1 MFFRLALGNVRK
13 SLRDYTVYFVTLVLG
28 VTVFYAFNTISE
40 QADFLSEDTRQMVKN
55 VAMLMGFVTVFLAFV
70 LGFLM
75 VYANNYLV
83 KRRKREFGLYQLLGM
98 RQGQVSLILVLE
110 TLLASIASLL
120 VGLAMGVLFSQI
132 LVFVTAALFNETVT
146 NFSFRFSPEAALFTL
161 ICFSLVFVVMLVFN
175 LRTLHK
181 VRLVE
186 LMGASRVNER
196 TRVRSLPVSV
206 VGVMLGL
213 ALIIWSYARLL
224 KDGLPINSA
233 EQFGGFFL
241 TTGIVTV
248 GTLVL
253 FYALSGVLLHV
264 AHAFRGSYY
273 RGLNMF
279 TVRQLSSRINT
290 VSLSMGV
297 ISLILFLAITSVSS
311 GLGIC
316 AGISDSIRRQTPYDA
331 SLSLHYG
338 HADDKGGGGVTYQ
351 YDADALLAAHGI
363 DLSAISSQVV
373 KVSSHY
379 ANDVDDSDPLT
390 IDTLSRRAGVSLP
403 DSPLT
408 NTYRDIP
415 LSLISASDY
424 NSLRRMGGLDAVDMG
439 SDGYM
444 VASNAGGALVRAYN
458 DLLAARP
465 TVSLRGR
472 ALKPVSNVVDES
484 SASTLSNS
492 YSSSGVFVVPDDLL
506 ADIKPTI
513 IYVNLN
519 YSVPKAEGD
528 RFMSQALET
537 LSSVKDDVGIV
548 LGTTRTEA
556 ETNSRGTSAIIS
568 YLAIYIGFVL
578 VIACA
583 AILAIQQLSSA
594 SDAAPSYLL
603 LSELGCPTKMTMG
616 SLLAQTLTFFLLPL
630 VVALAHS
637 AVALSQVMTVVSLIG
652 RGNWAI
658 PILITAVAFVAV
670 YGTYLMVTY
679 FMARG
684 IVSYRTSKA
693 RG

>member
-28 VTVFYAFNTISE
+28 VTVFYAFNTISG
-40 QADFLSEDTRQMVKN
+40 QADFLSEDTRQMVKT
-55 VAMLMGFVTVFLAFV
+55 VAMLMGFVTVFLSFV

-110 TLLASIASLL
+110 TLLASVASLL

-224 KDGLPINSA
+224 KDSLPINSA

-264 AHAFRGSYY
+264 AHAFKGSYY

-316 AGISDSIRRQTPYDA
+316 AGISESIQRQTPYDA
-331 SLSLHYG
+331 SLSLRYG
-338 HADDKGGGGVTYQ
+338 HADDEGGGGVTYQ

-363 DLSAISSQVV
+363 DLSVISNQVV

-465 TVSLRGR
+465 IVSLRGR

-537 LSSVKDDVGIV
+537 LSSAKDDVGIV

-556 ETNSRGTSAIIS
+556 ETNSRGSSAIIS

-603 LSELGCPTKMTMG
+603 LSELGCPTKMAMG

-637 AVALSQVMTVVSLIG
+637 AVALSQVMTVVNLISQG
-652 RGNWAI
+652 SWVI
-658 PILITAVAFVAV
+658 PILVTAVAFVAV

>member
-28 VTVFYAFNTISE
+28 VTVFYAFNTISG
-40 QADFLSEDTRQMVKN
+40 QADFLSEDTRQMVKS
-55 VAMLMGFVTVFLAFV
+55 VAMLMGFVTVFLSFV

-110 TLLASIASLL
+110 TLLASVASLL

-213 ALIIWSYARLL
+213 ALIIWSYTRLL

-264 AHAFRGSYY
+264 AHAFKGSYY

-338 HADDKGGGGVTYQ
+338 HADDEGGGGVTYQ

-363 DLSAISSQVV
+363 DLSVISSQVV

-424 NSLRRMGGLDAVDMG
+424 NSLRRMAGLDAVDMG
-439 SDGYM
+439 GDGYM

-492 YSSSGVFVVPDDLL
+492 YSSSGVFVVPDELL

-519 YSVPKAEGD
+519 YSVPRAEGD

-537 LSSVKDDVGIV
+537 LSSVKDSVGII
-548 LGTTRTEA
+548 LGTTRTQA
-556 ETNSRGTSAIIS
+556 ETTSRGTSAIIS

-603 LSELGCPTKMTMG
+603 LSELGCPAKMAMG
-616 SLLAQTLTFFLLPL
+616 SLLAQNLTFFLLPL

-637 AVALSQVMTVVSLIG
+637 AVALSQVMTVVNLISQG
-652 RGNWAI
+652 SWVI

>member
-28 VTVFYAFNTISE
+28 VTVFYAFNTISG
-40 QADFLSEDTRQMVKN
+40 QADFLSEDTRQMVKT
-55 VAMLMGFVTVFLAFV
+55 VAMLMSFVTVFLSFV

-264 AHAFRGSYY
+264 AHAFKGSYY

-297 ISLILFLAITSVSS
+297 VSLILFLAIMSVSS

-379 ANDVDDSDPLT
+379 SDDVDDSDPLT

-444 VASNAGGALVRAYN
+444 VASNAGGALVRVYN

-465 TVSLRGR
+465 TVSLRGH

-519 YSVPKAEGD
+519 YFVPKAEGD

-537 LSSVKDDVGIV
+537 LSSAKDDVGIV

-556 ETNSRGTSAIIS
+556 ETNSRGSSAIIS

-603 LSELGCPTKMTMG
+603 LSELGCPTKMAMG

-652 RGNWAI
+652 QGNWAI

>member
-28 VTVFYAFNTISE
+28 VTVFYAFNTISG
-40 QADFLSEDTRQMVKN
+40 QADFLSEDTRQMVKT
-55 VAMLMGFVTVFLAFV
+55 VAMLMGFVTVFLSFV

-110 TLLASIASLL
+110 TLLASVASLL

-213 ALIIWSYARLL
+213 ALIIWSYVRLL

-241 TTGIVTV
+241 TTGIVTM

-264 AHAFRGSYY
+264 AHAFKGSYY

-316 AGISDSIRRQTPYDA
+316 AGISESIQRQTPYDA
-331 SLSLHYG
+331 SLSLRYG
-338 HADDKGGGGVTYQ
+338 HADDEGGGGVTYQ

-363 DLSAISSQVV
+363 DLSVISNQVV

-465 TVSLRGR
+465 IVSLRGR

-537 LSSVKDDVGIV
+537 LSSAKDDVGIV

-603 LSELGCPTKMTMG
+603 LSELGCPTKMAMG

-637 AVALSQVMTVVSLIG
+637 AVALSQVMTVVSFIG
-652 RGNWAI
+652 QGNWAI

>member
-28 VTVFYAFNTISE
+28 VTVFYAFNTISG
-40 QADFLSEDTRQMVKN
+40 QADFLSEDTRQMVKT
-55 VAMLMGFVTVFLAFV
+55 VAMLMGFVTVFLSFV

-110 TLLASIASLL
+110 TLLASVASLL

-264 AHAFRGSYY
+264 AHAFKGSYY

-338 HADDKGGGGVTYQ
+338 HADDEGGGGVTYQ

-363 DLSAISSQVV
+363 DLSVISNQVV

-424 NSLRRMGGLDAVDMG
+424 NSLRRMAGLDAVDMG
-439 SDGYM
+439 VDGYM

-492 YSSSGVFVVPDDLL
+492 YSSSGVFVVPDELL

-519 YSVPKAEGD
+519 YSVPRAEGD

-537 LSSVKDDVGIV
+537 LSSVKDSVGII
-548 LGTTRTEA
+548 LGTTRTQA
-556 ETNSRGTSAIIS
+556 ETTSRGTSAIIS

-603 LSELGCPTKMTMG
+603 LSELGCPAKMAMG
-616 SLLAQTLTFFLLPL
+616 SLLAQNLTFFLLPL

-637 AVALSQVMTVVSLIG
+637 AVALSQVMTVVNLISQG
-652 RGNWAI
+652 SWVI

>member
-40 QADFLSEDTRQMVKN
+40 QADFLSEDTRQMVKT

-110 TLLASIASLL
+110 TLLASVASLL

-213 ALIIWSYARLL
+213 ALIIWSYVRLL

-264 AHAFRGSYY
+264 AHAFKGSYY

-444 VASNAGGALVRAYN
+444 VASNAGGALVRVYN

-537 LSSVKDDVGIV
+537 LSSAKDDVGIV

-603 LSELGCPTKMTMG
+603 LSELGCPTKMAMG

-637 AVALSQVMTVVSLIG
+637 AVALSQVMTVVSFIG
-652 RGNWAI
+652 QGNWAI

>member
-28 VTVFYAFNTISE
+28 VTVFYAFNTISG
-40 QADFLSEDTRQMVKN
+40 QADFLSEDTRQMVKT
-55 VAMLMGFVTVFLAFV
+55 VAMLMGFVTVFLSFV

-213 ALIIWSYARLL
+213 ALIIWSYTRLL

-264 AHAFRGSYY
+264 AHAFKGSYY

-331 SLSLHYG
+331 SLSLRYG
-338 HADDKGGGGVTYQ
+338 HADDEGGGGVTYQ

-537 LSSVKDDVGIV
+537 LSSAKDDVGIV

-556 ETNSRGTSAIIS
+556 ETNSRGSSAIIS

-603 LSELGCPTKMTMG
+603 LSELGCPTKMAMG

-637 AVALSQVMTVVSLIG
+637 AVALSQVMTVVSLIDQ
-652 RGNWAI
+652 GNWAI

>member
-28 VTVFYAFNTISE
+28 VTVFYAFNTISG
-40 QADFLSEDTRQMVKN
+40 QADFLSEDTRQMVKT
-55 VAMLMGFVTVFLAFV
+55 VAMLMGFVTVFLSFV

-264 AHAFRGSYY
+264 AHAFKGSYY

-331 SLSLHYG
+331 SLSLRYG
-338 HADDKGGGGVTYQ
+338 HADDEGGGGVTYQ

-537 LSSVKDDVGIV
+537 LSSAKDDVGIV

-556 ETNSRGTSAIIS
+556 ETNSRGSSAIIS

-603 LSELGCPTKMTMG
+603 LSELGCPTKMAMG

-637 AVALSQVMTVVSLIG
+637 AVALSQVMTVVSLIDQ
-652 RGNWAI
+652 GNWAI

>member
-28 VTVFYAFNTISE
+28 VTVFYAFNTISG
-40 QADFLSEDTRQMVKN
+40 QADFLSEDTRQMVKT
-55 VAMLMGFVTVFLAFV
+55 VAMLMGFVTVFLSFV

-110 TLLASIASLL
+110 TLLAFVASLL

-264 AHAFRGSYY
+264 AHAFKGSYY

-338 HADDKGGGGVTYQ
+338 HADDEGGGGVTYQ

-363 DLSAISSQVV
+363 DLSVISNQVV

-492 YSSSGVFVVPDDLL
+492 YSSSGVFVVPDELL

-519 YSVPKAEGD
+519 YSVPRAEGD

-537 LSSVKDDVGIV
+537 LSSVKDSVGII
-548 LGTTRTEA
+548 LGTTRTQA
-556 ETNSRGTSAIIS
+556 ETTSRGTSAIIS

-603 LSELGCPTKMTMG
+603 LSELGCPAKMAMG
-616 SLLAQTLTFFLLPL
+616 SLLAQNLTFFLLPL

-637 AVALSQVMTVVSLIG
+637 AVALSQVMTVVNLISQG
-652 RGNWAI
+652 SWVI

>member
-28 VTVFYAFNTISE
+28 VTVFYAFNTISG
-40 QADFLSEDTRQMVKN
+40 QADFLSEDTRQMVKT
-55 VAMLMGFVTVFLAFV
+55 VAMLMGFVTVFLSFV

-110 TLLASIASLL
+110 TLLASVASLL

-213 ALIIWSYARLL
+213 ALIIWSYTRLL
-224 KDGLPINSA
+224 KDGLPISSA
-233 EQFGGFFL
+233 EQLGGFFL

-264 AHAFRGSYY
+264 AHAFKGSYY

-279 TVRQLSSRINT
+279 TVRQLSSKINT

-331 SLSLHYG
+331 SLSLRYG
-338 HADDKGGGGVTYQ
+338 HADDEGGGGVTYQ

-363 DLSAISSQVV
+363 DLSVISSQVV

-403 DSPLT
+403 DSPLI

-492 YSSSGVFVVPDDLL
+492 YSSSGVFVVPDELL

-519 YSVPKAEGD
+519 YSVSKAEGD
-528 RFMSQALET
+528 RFMSQALDT
-537 LSSVKDDVGIV
+537 LANVKDGVGIV
-548 LGTTRTEA
+548 LGTTRTQA
-556 ETNSRGTSAIIS
+556 ETTSRGSSAIIS

-603 LSELGCPTKMTMG
+603 LSELGCPAKMAMG
-616 SLLAQTLTFFLLPL
+616 SLLTQNLTFFLLPL

-637 AVALSQVMTVVSLIG
+637 AVALSQVMAVVSLIG
-652 RGNWAI
+652 QGSWAI
-658 PILITAVAFVAV
+658 PILITAVAFVAA

>member
-28 VTVFYAFNTISE
+28 VTVFYAFNTISG
-40 QADFLSEDTRQMVKN
+40 QADFLSEDTRQMVKT
-55 VAMLMGFVTVFLAFV
+55 VAMLMGFVTVFLSFV

-110 TLLASIASLL
+110 TLLASVASLL

-264 AHAFRGSYY
+264 AHAFKGSYY

-316 AGISDSIRRQTPYDA
+316 AGISESIQRQTPYDA
-331 SLSLHYG
+331 SLSLRYG
-338 HADDKGGGGVTYQ
+338 HADDEGGGGVTYQ

-363 DLSAISSQVV
+363 DLSVISNQVV

-537 LSSVKDDVGIV
+537 LSSAKDDVGIV

-556 ETNSRGTSAIIS
+556 ETTSRGSSAIIS

-603 LSELGCPTKMTMG
+603 LSELGCPTKMAMG

-652 RGNWAI
+652 QGNWAI

>member
-28 VTVFYAFNTISE
+28 VTVFYAFNTISG
-40 QADFLSEDTRQMVKN
+40 QADFLSEDTRQMVKT
-55 VAMLMGFVTVFLAFV
+55 VAMLMGFVTVFLSFV

-264 AHAFRGSYY
+264 AHAFKGSYY

-331 SLSLHYG
+331 SLSLRYG
-338 HADDKGGGGVTYQ
+338 HADDEGGGGVTYQ

-537 LSSVKDDVGIV
+537 LSSAKDDVGIV

-603 LSELGCPTKMTMG
+603 LSELGCPTKMAMG

-637 AVALSQVMTVVSLIG
+637 AVALSQVMTVVSFIG
-652 RGNWAI
+652 QGNWAI

>member
-28 VTVFYAFNTISE
+28 VTVFYAFNTISG
-40 QADFLSEDTRQMVKN
+40 QADFLSEDTRQMVKT

-264 AHAFRGSYY
+264 AHAFKGSYY

-311 GLGIC
+311 GLGTC

-331 SLSLHYG
+331 SLSLRYG
-338 HADDKGGGGVTYQ
+338 HTDDRGGRGVTYQ

-379 ANDVDDSDPLT
+379 SNDVDDSDPLT

-537 LSSVKDDVGIV
+537 LSSAKDDVGIV

-556 ETNSRGTSAIIS
+556 ETTSRGSSAIIS

-603 LSELGCPTKMTMG
+603 LSELGCPTKMSMG

-652 RGNWAI
+652 QGNWAI

>member
-28 VTVFYAFNTISE
+28 VTVFYAFNTISG
-40 QADFLSEDTRQMVKN
+40 QADFLSEDTRQMVKT

-110 TLLASIASLL
+110 TLLASVASLL

-264 AHAFRGSYY
+264 AHAFKGSYY

-279 TVRQLSSRINT
+279 TVRQLSSRIST

>member
-28 VTVFYAFNTISE
+28 VTVFYAFNTISG
-40 QADFLSEDTRQMVKN
+40 QADFLSEDTRQMVKT

-110 TLLASIASLL
+110 TLLASVASLL

-213 ALIIWSYARLL
+213 ALIIWSYTRLL

-264 AHAFRGSYY
+264 AHAFKGSYY

-338 HADDKGGGGVTYQ
+338 HADDEGGGGVAYQ

-363 DLSAISSQVV
+363 DLSVISSQVV

-424 NSLRRMGGLDAVDMG
+424 NSLRRMAGLDAVDMG
-439 SDGYM
+439 GDGYM

-492 YSSSGVFVVPDDLL
+492 YSSSGVFVVPDELL

-519 YSVPKAEGD
+519 YSVPRAEGD

-537 LSSVKDDVGIV
+537 LSSVKDSVGII
-548 LGTTRTEA
+548 LGTTRTQA
-556 ETNSRGTSAIIS
+556 ETTSRGTSAIIS

-603 LSELGCPTKMTMG
+603 LSELGCPAEMAMG
-616 SLLAQTLTFFLLPL
+616 SLLMQNLTFFLLPL

-637 AVALSQVMTVVSLIG
+637 AVALSQVMTVVNLISQG
-652 RGNWAI
+652 SWVI
-658 PILITAVAFVAV
+658 PILVTAVAFVTV

>member
-28 VTVFYAFNTISE
+28 VTVFYAFNTISG
-40 QADFLSEDTRQMVKN
+40 QADFLSEDTRQMVKT

-110 TLLASIASLL
+110 TLLASVASLL

-213 ALIIWSYARLL
+213 ALIIWSYTRLL

-264 AHAFRGSYY
+264 AHAFKGSYY

-338 HADDKGGGGVTYQ
+338 HADDEGGGGVTYQ

-363 DLSAISSQVV
+363 DLSVISSQVV

-424 NSLRRMGGLDAVDMG
+424 NSLRRMAGLDTVDMG
-439 SDGYM
+439 GDGYV

-458 DLLAARP
+458 DLLAAHP

-472 ALKPVSNVVDES
+472 TLRPVSNVVDES
-484 SASTLSNS
+484 SASTLSDS
-492 YSSSGVFVVPDDLL
+492 YSSAGVFVVPDDLL

-519 YSVPKAEGD
+519 YSVSKAEGD
-528 RFMSQALET
+528 RFMSQALDT
-537 LSSVKDDVGIV
+537 LANVKDGVGII
-548 LGTTRTEA
+548 LGTTRTQA
-556 ETNSRGTSAIIS
+556 ETTSRGTSAIIS

-603 LSELGCPTKMTMG
+603 LSELGCPAEMAMG
-616 SLLAQTLTFFLLPL
+616 SLLMQNLTFFLLPL

-652 RGNWAI
+652 QGSWVI
-658 PILITAVAFVAV
+658 PILVTAVAFVAV

>member
-28 VTVFYAFNTISE
+28 VTVFYAFNTISG
-40 QADFLSEDTRQMVKN
+40 QADFLSEDTRQMVKT
-55 VAMLMGFVTVFLAFV
+55 VAMLMGFVTVFLSFV

-110 TLLASIASLL
+110 TLLASVASLL

-264 AHAFRGSYY
+264 AHAFKGSYY

-403 DSPLT
+403 SPLT

-444 VASNAGGALVRAYN
+444 VASNAGGALVRVYN

-537 LSSVKDDVGIV
+537 LSSAKDDVGIV

-556 ETNSRGTSAIIS
+556 ETNSRGSSAIIS

-603 LSELGCPTKMTMG
+603 LSELGCPTKMSMG

-652 RGNWAI
+652 QGSNWAI

>member
-28 VTVFYAFNTISE
+28 VTVFYAFNTISG
-40 QADFLSEDTRQMVKN
+40 QADFLSEDTRQMVKT

-213 ALIIWSYARLL
+213 ALIIWSYVRLL

-264 AHAFRGSYY
+264 AHAFKGSYY

-331 SLSLHYG
+331 SLSLRYG
-338 HADDKGGGGVTYQ
+338 HADDEGGGGVTYQ

-363 DLSAISSQVV
+363 DLSVISSQVV

-444 VASNAGGALVRAYN
+444 VASNAGGALVRVYN

-537 LSSVKDDVGIV
+537 LSSAKDDVGIV

-603 LSELGCPTKMTMG
+603 LSELGCPTKMAMG

-652 RGNWAI
+652 QGNWAI

>member
-28 VTVFYAFNTISE
+28 VTVFYAFNTISG
-40 QADFLSEDTRQMVKN
+40 QADFLSEDTRQMVKT
-55 VAMLMGFVTVFLAFV
+55 VAMLMGFVTVFLSFV

-110 TLLASIASLL
+110 TLLASVASLL

-233 EQFGGFFL
+233 EQFGGFLL

-264 AHAFRGSYY
+264 AHAFKGSYY

-331 SLSLHYG
+331 SLSLRYG
-338 HADDKGGGGVTYQ
+338 HADDEGGGGVTYQ

-363 DLSAISSQVV
+363 DLSVISSQVV

-444 VASNAGGALVRAYN
+444 VASNAGGALVRVYN

-537 LSSVKDDVGIV
+537 LSSAKDDVGIV

-556 ETNSRGTSAIIS
+556 ETTSRGSSAIIS

-603 LSELGCPTKMTMG
+603 LSELGCPTKMAMG

-652 RGNWAI
+652 QGSWVI

-679 FMARG
+679 LMARG

>member
-28 VTVFYAFNTISE
+28 VTVFYAFNTISG
-40 QADFLSEDTRQMVKN
+40 QADFLSEDTRQMVKT
-55 VAMLMGFVTVFLAFV
+55 VAMLMGFVTVFLSFV

-110 TLLASIASLL
+110 TLLASVASLL

-264 AHAFRGSYY
+264 AHAFKGSYY

-316 AGISDSIRRQTPYDA
+316 AGISESIQRQTPYDA
-331 SLSLHYG
+331 SLSLRYG
-338 HADDKGGGGVTYQ
+338 HADDEGGGGVTYQ

-363 DLSAISSQVV
+363 DLSVISNQVV

-472 ALKPVSNVVDES
+472 TLKPVSNVVDES

-519 YSVPKAEGD
+519 YSVSKAEGD
-528 RFMSQALET
+528 RFMSQALDT
-537 LSSVKDDVGIV
+537 LANVKDGVGIV

-556 ETNSRGTSAIIS
+556 ETTSRGSSAIIS

-603 LSELGCPTKMTMG
+603 LSELGCPTKMAMG

-652 RGNWAI
+652 QGSWVI

>member
-1 MFFRLALGNVRK
+1 MYFRLALGNVRK

-28 VTVFYAFNTISE
+28 VTVFYAFNTISG
-40 QADFLSEDTRQMVKN
+40 QADFLSEDTRQMVKT

-196 TRVRSLPVSV
+196 TRVRSLPISV

-264 AHAFRGSYY
+264 AHAFKGSYY

-331 SLSLHYG
+331 SLSLRYG
-338 HADDKGGGGVTYQ
+338 HAGDKGGRGVTYQ

-537 LSSVKDDVGIV
+537 LSSAKDDVGIV

-556 ETNSRGTSAIIS
+556 ETTSRGSSAIIS

-603 LSELGCPTKMTMG
+603 LSELGCPTKMSMG

-652 RGNWAI
+652 QGNWAI

>member
-28 VTVFYAFNTISE
+28 VTVFYAFNTISG
-40 QADFLSEDTRQMVKN
+40 QADFLSEDTRQMVKT
-55 VAMLMGFVTVFLAFV
+55 VAMLTGFVTVFLAFV

-264 AHAFRGSYY
+264 AHAFKCSYY

-403 DSPLT
+403 SPLT

-444 VASNAGGALVRAYN
+444 VASNAGGALVRVYN

-537 LSSVKDDVGIV
+537 LSSAKDDVGIV

-556 ETNSRGTSAIIS
+556 ETNSRGSSAIIS

-603 LSELGCPTKMTMG
+603 LSELGCPTKMAMG

-652 RGNWAI
+652 QGNWAI

>member
-28 VTVFYAFNTISE
+28 VTVFYAFNTISG
-40 QADFLSEDTRQMVKN
+40 QADFLSEDTRQMVKT
-55 VAMLMGFVTVFLAFV
+55 VAMLMGFVTVFLSFV

-110 TLLASIASLL
+110 TLLASVASLL

-213 ALIIWSYARLL
+213 ALIIWSYVRLL

-264 AHAFRGSYY
+264 AHAFKGSYY

-331 SLSLHYG
+331 SLSLRYG
-338 HADDKGGGGVTYQ
+338 HADDEGGGGVTYQ

-363 DLSAISSQVV
+363 DLSVISSQVV

-390 IDTLSRRAGVSLP
+390 IDTLSRRVGVSLP

-472 ALKPVSNVVDES
+472 TLKPVSNVVDES

-492 YSSSGVFVVPDDLL
+492 YSSSGVFVVPDELL

-528 RFMSQALET
+528 RFMSQALDT
-537 LSSVKDDVGIV
+537 LANVKDGVGIV
-548 LGTTRTEA
+548 LGTTRTQA
-556 ETNSRGTSAIIS
+556 ETTSRGSSAIIS

-603 LSELGCPTKMTMG
+603 LSELGCPAKMAMG
-616 SLLAQTLTFFLLPL
+616 SLLTQNLTFFLLPL

-652 RGNWAI
+652 QGSWAI

>member
-264 AHAFRGSYY
+264 AHAFKGSYY

-537 LSSVKDDVGIV
+537 LSSAKDDVGIV

>member
-28 VTVFYAFNTISE
+28 VTVFYAFNTISG
-40 QADFLSEDTRQMVKN
+40 QADFLSEDTRQMVKT

-110 TLLASIASLL
+110 TLLASVASLL

-213 ALIIWSYARLL
+213 ALIIWSYTRLL

-264 AHAFRGSYY
+264 AHAFKGSYY

-338 HADDKGGGGVTYQ
+338 HADDEGGGGVTYQ

-363 DLSAISSQVV
+363 DLSVISSQVV

-424 NSLRRMGGLDAVDMG
+424 NSLRRMAGLDAVDMG
-439 SDGYM
+439 GDGYM

-492 YSSSGVFVVPDDLL
+492 YSSSGVFVVPDELL

-519 YSVPKAEGD
+519 YSVPRAEGD

-537 LSSVKDDVGIV
+537 LSSVKDSVGII
-548 LGTTRTEA
+548 LGTTRTQA
-556 ETNSRGTSAIIS
+556 ETTSRGTSAIIS

-603 LSELGCPTKMTMG
+603 LSELGCPAEMAMG
-616 SLLAQTLTFFLLPL
+616 SLLMQNLTFFLLPL

-637 AVALSQVMTVVSLIG
+637 AVALSQVMTVVNLISQG
-652 RGNWAI
+652 SWVI
-658 PILITAVAFVAV
+658 PILVTAVAFVTV

>member
-28 VTVFYAFNTISE
+28 VTVFYAFNTISG
-40 QADFLSEDTRQMVKN
+40 QADFLSEDTRQMVKT
-55 VAMLMGFVTVFLAFV
+55 VAMLMGFVTVFLSFV

-110 TLLASIASLL
+110 TLLASVASLL

-233 EQFGGFFL
+233 EQFGGFLL

-264 AHAFRGSYY
+264 AHAFKGSYY

-331 SLSLHYG
+331 SLSLRYG
-338 HADDKGGGGVTYQ
+338 HADDEGGGGVTYQ

-465 TVSLRGR
+465 IVSLRGR

-537 LSSVKDDVGIV
+537 LSSAKDDVGIV

-556 ETNSRGTSAIIS
+556 ETNSRGSSAIIS

-603 LSELGCPTKMTMG
+603 LSELGCPTKMAMG
-616 SLLAQTLTFFLLPL
+616 SLLAQNLTFFLLPL

-652 RGNWAI
+652 QGNWAI

-693 RG
+693 QG

>member
-28 VTVFYAFNTISE
+28 VTVFYAFNTISG
-40 QADFLSEDTRQMVKN
+40 QADFLSEDTRQMVKT
-55 VAMLMGFVTVFLAFV
+55 VAMLMGFVTVFLSFV

-110 TLLASIASLL
+110 TLLASVASLL

-213 ALIIWSYARLL
+213 ALIIWSYTRLL

-264 AHAFRGSYY
+264 AHAFKGSYY

-316 AGISDSIRRQTPYDA
+316 AGISESIQRQTPYDA
-331 SLSLHYG
+331 SLSLRYG
-338 HADDKGGGGVTYQ
+338 HADDEGGGGVTYQ

-363 DLSAISSQVV
+363 DLSVISNQVV

-465 TVSLRGR
+465 IVSLRGR

-492 YSSSGVFVVPDDLL
+492 YSSSGVFVVPDELL

-537 LSSVKDDVGIV
+537 LSSAKDDVGIV

-556 ETNSRGTSAIIS
+556 ETTSRGSSAIIS

-603 LSELGCPTKMTMG
+603 LSELGCPAKMAMG
-616 SLLAQTLTFFLLPL
+616 SLLAQNLTFFLLPL

-637 AVALSQVMTVVSLIG
+637 AVALSQVMAIVNLIG
-652 RGNWAI
+652 QGSWVI
-658 PILITAVAFVAV
+658 PILVTAVAFVAV

>member
-28 VTVFYAFNTISE
+28 VTVFYAFNTISG
-40 QADFLSEDTRQMVKN
+40 QADFLSEDTRQMVKT

-110 TLLASIASLL
+110 TLLASVASLL

-264 AHAFRGSYY
+264 AHAFKGSYY

>member
-28 VTVFYAFNTISE
+28 VTVFYAFNTISG
-40 QADFLSEDTRQMVKN
+40 QADFLSEDTRQMVKT
-55 VAMLMGFVTVFLAFV
+55 VAMLMGFVTVFLSFV

-110 TLLASIASLL
+110 TLLAFVASLL

-264 AHAFRGSYY
+264 AHAFKGSYY

-338 HADDKGGGGVTYQ
+338 HADDEGGGGVTYQ

-363 DLSAISSQVV
+363 DLSVISNQVV

-424 NSLRRMGGLDAVDMG
+424 NSLRRMAGLDAVDMG
-439 SDGYM
+439 VDGYM

-492 YSSSGVFVVPDDLL
+492 YSSSGVFVVPDELL

-519 YSVPKAEGD
+519 YSVPRAEGD

-537 LSSVKDDVGIV
+537 LSSVKDSVGII
-548 LGTTRTEA
+548 LGTTRTQA
-556 ETNSRGTSAIIS
+556 ETTSRGTSAIIS

-603 LSELGCPTKMTMG
+603 LSELGCPAKMAMG
-616 SLLAQTLTFFLLPL
+616 SLLAQNLTFFLLPL

-637 AVALSQVMTVVSLIG
+637 AVALSQVMTVVNLISQG
-652 RGNWAI
+652 SWVI

>member
-28 VTVFYAFNTISE
+28 VTVFYAFNTISG
-40 QADFLSEDTRQMVKN
+40 QADFLSEDTRQMVKT
-55 VAMLMGFVTVFLAFV
+55 VAMLMGFVTVFLSFV

-110 TLLASIASLL
+110 TLLASVASLL

-233 EQFGGFFL
+233 EQFGGFLL

-264 AHAFRGSYY
+264 AHAFKGSYY

-331 SLSLHYG
+331 SLSLRYG
-338 HADDKGGGGVTYQ
+338 HADDEGGGGVTYQ

-465 TVSLRGR
+465 IVSLRGR

-537 LSSVKDDVGIV
+537 LSSAKDDVGIV

-556 ETNSRGTSAIIS
+556 ETNSRGSSAIIS

-603 LSELGCPTKMTMG
+603 LSELGCPAKMAMG
-616 SLLAQTLTFFLLPL
+616 SLLAQNLTFFLLPL

-637 AVALSQVMTVVSLIG
+637 AVALSQVMAIVNLIG
-652 RGNWAI
+652 QGSWVI
-658 PILITAVAFVAV
+658 PILVTAVAFVAV

-693 RG
+693 QG

>member
-28 VTVFYAFNTISE
+28 VTVFYAFNTISG
-40 QADFLSEDTRQMVKN
+40 QADFLSEDTRQMVKT
-55 VAMLMGFVTVFLAFV
+55 VAMLMGFVTVFLSFV

-110 TLLASIASLL
+110 TLLASVASLL

-224 KDGLPINSA
+224 KDSLPINSA

-264 AHAFRGSYY
+264 AHAFKGSYY

-316 AGISDSIRRQTPYDA
+316 AGISESIQRQTPYDA
-331 SLSLHYG
+331 SLSLRYG
-338 HADDKGGGGVTYQ
+338 HADDEGGGGVTYQ

-424 NSLRRMGGLDAVDMG
+424 NSLRRMGGLDTVDMG
-439 SDGYM
+439 GDGYV

-472 ALKPVSNVVDES
+472 TLRPVSNVVDES
-484 SASTLSNS
+484 SASTLSDS
-492 YSSSGVFVVPDDLL
+492 YSSAGVFVVPDDLL

-519 YSVPKAEGD
+519 YSVSKAEGD
-528 RFMSQALET
+528 RFMSQALDT
-537 LSSVKDDVGIV
+537 LANVKDGVGII
-548 LGTTRTEA
+548 LGTTRTQA
-556 ETNSRGTSAIIS
+556 ETTSRGTSAIIS

-603 LSELGCPTKMTMG
+603 LSELGCPAKMAMG
-616 SLLAQTLTFFLLPL
+616 SLLMQNLTFFLLPL

-637 AVALSQVMTVVSLIG
+637 AVALSQVMTVVNLIG
-652 RGNWAI
+652 QGSWAI

>member
-28 VTVFYAFNTISE
+28 VTVFYAFNTISG
-40 QADFLSEDTRQMVKN
+40 QADFLSEDTRQMVKT
-55 VAMLMGFVTVFLAFV
+55 VAMLMGFVTVFLSFV

-110 TLLASIASLL
+110 TLLASVASLL

-213 ALIIWSYARLL
+213 ALIIWSYTRLL

-264 AHAFRGSYY
+264 AHAFKGSYY

-316 AGISDSIRRQTPYDA
+316 AGISESIQRQTPYDA
-331 SLSLHYG
+331 SLSLRYG
-338 HADDKGGGGVTYQ
+338 HADDEGGGGVTYQ

-363 DLSAISSQVV
+363 DLSVISNQVV

-465 TVSLRGR
+465 IVSLRGR

-537 LSSVKDDVGIV
+537 LSSAKDDVGIV

-556 ETNSRGTSAIIS
+556 ETTSRGSSAIIS

-603 LSELGCPTKMTMG
+603 LSELGCPAKMAMG
-616 SLLAQTLTFFLLPL
+616 SLLAQNLTFFLLPL

-637 AVALSQVMTVVSLIG
+637 AVALSQVMAIVNLIG
-652 RGNWAI
+652 QGSWVI
-658 PILITAVAFVAV
+658 PILVTAVAFVAV

>member
-1 MFFRLALGNVRK
+1 MLFR
-13 SLRDYTVYFVTLVLG
+13 
-28 VTVFYAFNTISE
+28 
-40 QADFLSEDTRQMVKN
+40 
-55 VAMLMGFVTVFLAFV
+55 
-70 LGFLM
+70 
-75 VYANNYLV
+75 
-83 KRRKREFGLYQLLGM
+83 
-98 RQGQVSLILVLE
+98 
-110 TLLASIASLL
+110 
-120 VGLAMGVLFSQI
+120 
-132 LVFVTAALFNETVT
+132 
-146 NFSFRFSPEAALFTL
+146 
-161 ICFSLVFVVMLVFN
+161 
-175 LRTLHK
+175 
-181 VRLVE
+181 
-186 LMGASRVNER
+186 
-196 TRVRSLPVSV
+196 
-206 VGVMLGL
+206 
-213 ALIIWSYARLL
+213 
-224 KDGLPINSA
+224 
-233 EQFGGFFL
+233 
-241 TTGIVTV
+241 
-248 GTLVL
+248 
-253 FYALSGVLLHV
+253 
-264 AHAFRGSYY
+264 
-273 RGLNMF
+273 
-279 TVRQLSSRINT
+279 
-290 VSLSMGV
+290 
-297 ISLILFLAITSVSS
+297 
-311 GLGIC
+311 
-316 AGISDSIRRQTPYDA
+316 
-331 SLSLHYG
+331 
-338 HADDKGGGGVTYQ
+338 
-351 YDADALLAAHGI
+351 
-363 DLSAISSQVV
+363 SQVV

-444 VASNAGGALVRAYN
+444 VASNAGGALVRVYN

-537 LSSVKDDVGIV
+537 LSSAKDDVGIV

-556 ETNSRGTSAIIS
+556 ETTSRGSSAIIS

-603 LSELGCPTKMTMG
+603 LSELGCPTKMAMG

-652 RGNWAI
+652 QGNWAI

-670 YGTYLMVTY
+670 
-679 FMARG
+679 
-684 IVSYRTSKA
+684 
-693 RG
+693 

>member
-28 VTVFYAFNTISE
+28 VTVFYAFNTISG
-40 QADFLSEDTRQMVKN
+40 QADFLSEDTRQMVKT
-55 VAMLMGFVTVFLAFV
+55 VAMLMGFVTVFLSFV

-233 EQFGGFFL
+233 EQFGGFLL

-264 AHAFRGSYY
+264 AHAFKGSYY

-331 SLSLHYG
+331 SLSLRYG
-338 HADDKGGGGVTYQ
+338 HADDEGGGGVTYQ

-465 TVSLRGR
+465 IVSLRGR

-537 LSSVKDDVGIV
+537 LSSAKDDVGIV

-556 ETNSRGTSAIIS
+556 ETNSRGSSAIIS

-603 LSELGCPTKMTMG
+603 LSELGCPTKMAMG

-652 RGNWAI
+652 QGNWAI

-693 RG
+693 QG

>member
-28 VTVFYAFNTISE
+28 VTVFYAFNTISG
-40 QADFLSEDTRQMVKN
+40 QADFLSEDTRQMVKT
-55 VAMLMGFVTVFLAFV
+55 VAMLMGFVTVFLSFV

-213 ALIIWSYARLL
+213 ALIIWSYTRLL

-233 EQFGGFFL
+233 EQFGGFLL

-264 AHAFRGSYY
+264 AHAFKGSYY

-331 SLSLHYG
+331 SLSLRYG
-338 HADDKGGGGVTYQ
+338 HADDEGGGGVTYQ

-363 DLSAISSQVV
+363 DLSAISNQVV

-439 SDGYM
+439 SDGYI
-444 VASNAGGALVRAYN
+444 VASNAGGALVRTYN

-465 TVSLRGR
+465 IVSLRGR

-519 YSVPKAEGD
+519 YSVSKAEGD
-528 RFMSQALET
+528 RFMSQALDT
-537 LSSVKDDVGIV
+537 LANVKDGVGIV
-548 LGTTRTEA
+548 LGTTRTQA
-556 ETNSRGTSAIIS
+556 ETTSRGSSAIIS

-603 LSELGCPTKMTMG
+603 LSELGCPAKMAMG
-616 SLLAQTLTFFLLPL
+616 SLLTQNLTFFLLPL

-652 RGNWAI
+652 QGSWVI
-658 PILITAVAFVAV
+658 PILVTAVAFVAV

>member
-28 VTVFYAFNTISE
+28 VTVFYAFNTISG
-40 QADFLSEDTRQMVKN
+40 QADFLSEDTRQMVKT
-55 VAMLMGFVTVFLAFV
+55 VAMLMGFVTVFLSFV

-110 TLLASIASLL
+110 TLLASVASLL

-224 KDGLPINSA
+224 KDGLPVSSA

-264 AHAFRGSYY
+264 AHAFKGSYY

-331 SLSLHYG
+331 SLSLRYG
-338 HADDKGGGGVTYQ
+338 HADDKGGRGVTYQ

-537 LSSVKDDVGIV
+537 LANVKDGVGIV
-548 LGTTRTEA
+548 LGTTRTQA
-556 ETNSRGTSAIIS
+556 ETTSRGSSAIIS

-652 RGNWAI
+652 QGNWAI

>member
-1 MFFRLALGNVRK
+1 MYFRLALGNVRK

-28 VTVFYAFNTISE
+28 VTVFYAFNTISG
-40 QADFLSEDTRQMVKN
+40 QADFLSEDTRQMVKT

-196 TRVRSLPVSV
+196 TRVRSLPISV

-264 AHAFRGSYY
+264 AHAFKGSYY

-331 SLSLHYG
+331 SLSLRYG
-338 HADDKGGGGVTYQ
+338 HAGDKGGGGVTYQ

-444 VASNAGGALVRAYN
+444 VASNAGGALVRVYN

-537 LSSVKDDVGIV
+537 LSSAKDDVGIV

-556 ETNSRGTSAIIS
+556 ETTSRGSSAIIS

-603 LSELGCPTKMTMG
+603 LSELGCPTKMSMG

-637 AVALSQVMTVVSLIG
+637 AVALSQVMTVVSLIDQ
-652 RGNWAI
+652 GNWAI
-658 PILITAVAFVAV
+658 PILITAAAFVAV

>member
-28 VTVFYAFNTISE
+28 VTVFYAFNTISG
-40 QADFLSEDTRQMVKN
+40 QADFLSEDTRQMVKT
-55 VAMLMGFVTVFLAFV
+55 VAMLMGFVTVFLSFV

-224 KDGLPINSA
+224 KDSLPINSA

-264 AHAFRGSYY
+264 AHAFKGSYY

-444 VASNAGGALVRAYN
+444 VASNAGGALVRIYN

-537 LSSVKDDVGIV
+537 LSSAKDDVGIV
-548 LGTTRTEA
+548 LGTTRTQA
-556 ETNSRGTSAIIS
+556 ETTSRGSSAIIS

-603 LSELGCPTKMTMG
+603 LSELGCPAKMAMG
-616 SLLAQTLTFFLLPL
+616 SLLTQNLTFFLLPL

-652 RGNWAI
+652 QGSWAI

>member
-1 MFFRLALGNVRK
+1 MYFRLALGNVRK

-28 VTVFYAFNTISE
+28 VTVFYAFNTISG
-40 QADFLSEDTRQMVKN
+40 QADFLSEDTRQMVKT

-213 ALIIWSYARLL
+213 ALIIWSYARLF

-233 EQFGGFFL
+233 EQFGGFLL

-264 AHAFRGSYY
+264 AHAFKGSYY

-331 SLSLHYG
+331 SLSLRYG
-338 HADDKGGGGVTYQ
+338 HADDEGGGGVTYQ

-537 LSSVKDDVGIV
+537 LSSAKDDVGIV

-556 ETNSRGTSAIIS
+556 ETTSRGSSAIIS

-603 LSELGCPTKMTMG
+603 LSELGCPTKMSMG

-637 AVALSQVMTVVSLIG
+637 AVALFQVMTVVSLIG
-652 RGNWAI
+652 QGNWAI

>member
-28 VTVFYAFNTISE
+28 VTVFYAFNTISG
-40 QADFLSEDTRQMVKN
+40 QADFLSEDTRQMVKT
-55 VAMLMGFVTVFLAFV
+55 VAMLMGFVTVFLSFV

-264 AHAFRGSYY
+264 AHAFKGSYY

-331 SLSLHYG
+331 SLSLRYG
-338 HADDKGGGGVTYQ
+338 HADDEGGGGVTYQ

-424 NSLRRMGGLDAVDMG
+424 NSLRRMVGLDAVDMG

-537 LSSVKDDVGIV
+537 LSSAKDDVGIV

-556 ETNSRGTSAIIS
+556 ETNSRGSSAIIS

-603 LSELGCPTKMTMG
+603 LSELGCPTKMAMG

-637 AVALSQVMTVVSLIG
+637 AVALSQVMTVVSLIDQ
-652 RGNWAI
+652 GNWAI